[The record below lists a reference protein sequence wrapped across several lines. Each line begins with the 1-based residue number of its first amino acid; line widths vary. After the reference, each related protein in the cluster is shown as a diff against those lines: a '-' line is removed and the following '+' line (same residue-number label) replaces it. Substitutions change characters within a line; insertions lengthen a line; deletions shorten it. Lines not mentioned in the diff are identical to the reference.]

1 MTEQANQ
8 GEQMTE
14 PKTEFK
20 VVSPLRQVEIIEK
33 AVAAVLNNLSN
44 VEAAKDEVGKIEGGQ
59 LQVLATAL
67 KDIPE
72 PITEEVWD
80 KLMKANVSE
89 LLANATVNGKTR
101 YANEASR
108 DVMVTHFKA
117 ATMGLT
123 LAKQE
128 PAYQPTSANSKNLK
142 KYADYVRPM
151 LQAAIDPATGKPR
164 HKSIPTK
171 PRGPRKLSGDTY
183 YWLVGRVG
191 GDDGGT
197 ILARQQVFAELT
209 RELDEK
215 RLEGKFQSFFYL
227 TAKVEPLV
235 QEGDE
240 IVSKTVVMSPT
251 FDPA

>member
-1 MTEQANQ
+1 MSEQINHD
-8 GEQMTE
+8 EQPKE

-20 VVSPLRQVEIIEK
+20 FISAPRQAEIVEK
-33 AVAAVLNNLSN
+33 AVAAILDNFSKVD
-44 VEAAKDEVGKIEGGQ
+44 AATDKVGKIEGGQ
-59 LQVLATAL
+59 LGVLATAL

-72 PITEEVWD
+72 PVTEEIWD
-80 KLMKANVSE
+80 EFMKANVSD
-89 LLANATVNGKTR
+89 LLANATANGKTR
-101 YANEASR
+101 YANSNSR
-108 DVMVTHFKA
+108 DVMVGHFKA
-117 ATMGLT
+117 ATIGLT
-123 LAKQE
+123 LAKQD

-164 HKSIPTK
+164 HKSIETK

-197 ILARQQVFAELT
+197 ILARQQVFGELT

-227 TAKVEPLV
+227 TAKMEPLV
-235 QEGDE
+235 LEGDE
-240 IVSKTVVMSPT
+240 MVIPPRVTSPT